1 MSRKKRAFA
10 VIGLG
15 TFGRQVATQLADLG
29 NEVLGID
36 IDERKVNPIA
46 DRLDQAVIA
55 DARDEQALKEAGL
68 GDCDV
73 ALVAIGED
81 LEANILC
88 TMTAQILGVPEVW
101 VKAMNKMH
109 HRILHRIG
117 ATRVIHPES
126 EIGTHVAHMLHTPY
140 MVDYVSLGNRSLV
153 AIVSVPEALQGQG
166 VTDLDLEGYDIR
178 CLGMVRGSDFVPCN
192 GEADLAFRPGD
203 RMLLLG
209 RRDGLQRFATDL
221 MDAG

>member
-1 MSRKKRAFA
+1 MANHKRTFA
-10 VIGLG
+10 VVGLG
-15 TFGRQVATQLADLG
+15 TFGTTVASELSSLG

-36 IDERKVNPIA
+36 IDERKVNAVA
-46 DRLDQAVIA
+46 DRFEQAVIA
-55 DARDEQALKEAGL
+55 DARDENALKEAGL

-73 ALVAIGED
+73 ALIAIGED

-101 VKAMNKMH
+101 VKARNRMH

-126 EIGTHVAHMLHTPY
+126 EIGMHVAHMLHTPY
-140 MVDYVSLGNRSLV
+140 MVDYLGLGNRSLV
-153 AIVSVPEALQGQG
+153 AVVEAPEE
-166 VTDLDLEGYDIR
+166 LEGKRPDELGLRESYRIR
-178 CLGMVRGSDFVPCN
+178 CLGLVRGTDFLPCD
-192 GEADLAFRPGD
+192 EAPEEIRSGD

-209 RRDGLQRFATDL
+209 HKDELRRFGTDL
-221 MDAG
+221 MDLE